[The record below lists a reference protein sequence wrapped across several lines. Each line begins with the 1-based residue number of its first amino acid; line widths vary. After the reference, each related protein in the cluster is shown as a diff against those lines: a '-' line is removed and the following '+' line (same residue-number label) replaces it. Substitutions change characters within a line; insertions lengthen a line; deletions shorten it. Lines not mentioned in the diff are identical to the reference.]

1 MKKTLCLLL
10 MLALAMGVFALG
22 AVAEETL
29 TIGFTCNNATN
40 DANQAVHYQAMK
52 DYAEEVGIELIAL
65 DPAGDA
71 NVQFSH
77 IENFIQMGV
86 DGILF
91 RAVDSTT
98 IIPALK
104 EAHDA
109 GIPIVCTTNIIDE
122 SGYDYFDAFVG
133 PSDFYQAATACDIVL
148 SNPKFAEQETINVL
162 QCAHVLG
169 STVHELRN
177 EGFWAEAEGSNLNL
191 LEMQTA
197 NGTREEA
204 QQLMENWLLK
214 YDVEDIDVVFV
225 EGDGMV
231 LGIVAA
237 MESYGLTAEDICV
250 VGICVSG
257 TTFDYIQDGL
267 VYGSVIQS
275 PYDDAQTSIDTLLK
289 IINGEEVEFMT
300 YQPNPPVTKEWIDSG
315 EVTRP
320 DW

>member
-1 MKKTLCLLL
+1 MKKILSLL
-10 MLALAMGVFALG
+10 MILTLALSLFSVCAY
-22 AVAEETL
+22 AEDKPVV
-29 TIGFTCNNATN
+29 GFTCNNATN
-40 DANQAVHYQAMK
+40 DTNQAVHYQAMQ
-52 DYAEEVGIELIAL
+52 DFAAEAGIELIAL

-77 IENFIQMGV
+77 IENFIEMGV
-86 DGILF
+86 DGIIF

-104 EAHDA
+104 KASEA
-109 GIPIVCTTNIIDE
+109 GIPCVCSANIIDE
-122 SGYDYFDAFVG
+122 SGYEYFDAFTG
-133 PSDFYQAATACDIVL
+133 PSDFNQAVAACEIVL
-148 SNPKFAEQETINVL
+148 SNPKFADKETINVL
-162 QCAHVLG
+162 QCQHVLG
-169 STVHELRN
+169 GTVHQLRD
-177 EGFWAEAEGSNLNL
+177 EGFWAAAEGTNLKL
-191 LEMQTA
+191 LEGQTA

-214 YDVEDIDVVFV
+214 YDPEEIDVVFV

-250 VGICVSG
+250 VGICVSS
-257 TTFDYIQDGL
+257 TTFGYIEDGL

-275 PYDDAQTSIDTLLK
+275 PYDDAQTAINTIVKLL
-289 IINGEEVEFMT
+289 NGEEVEFLS
-300 YQPNPPVTKEWIDSG
+300 YQPNPPVTKALIDAG
-315 EVTRP
+315 EVTCP